1 MKYYIWLFSAPTA
14 PRNFKLTVESSTS
27 IKATWTEPLKVNGV
41 FKRYVL
47 LSGQLKDGLN
57 RRVYTKDTEYLLISL
72 EEFTDYVV
80 QVYAETAVSGL
91 SSITLQE
98 KTLEDG

>member
-1 MKYYIWLFSAPTA
+1 M
-14 PRNFKLTVESSTS
+14 
-27 IKATWTEPLKVNGV
+27 
-41 FKRYVL
+41 L

-57 RRVYTKDTEYLLISL
+57 RRVYTKDTEYLLTPL

-80 QVYAETAVSGL
+80 LVYAETAVSGL
-91 SSITLQE
+91 SSIILQE